1 MIGLV
6 RKSCANTVLEDVAE
20 WAVML
25 VVSLATL
32 VSTLRLL
39 GILS

>member
-1 MIGLV
+1 MSDTGYETRLH
-6 RKSCANTVLEDVAE
+6 RRLGWLAE
-20 WAVML
+20 L
-25 VVSLATL
+25 LATAFVTLMTL